1 MFFSYPDSVDEVRKM
16 RRTIDSE
23 DIIEFPMHI
32 PTRDVKLHEE
42 EDIEYKDGRLIKSNG
57 TLHLSIDSSST
68 SRLEGSD
75 EFSNVFTAH
84 GSFSMELKLCRI
96 SARFSRKRRAIQKS
110 VDGSYSV
117 EENLMATF
125 DESM

>member
-16 RRTIDSE
+16 HRTIDSE

-32 PTRDVKLHEE
+32 PTRDVTLHEE

-57 TLHLSIDSSST
+57 TLHLSIDSST

-75 EFSNVFTAH
+75 EFSNAFTAH
-84 GSFSMELKLCRI
+84 TVKTGVS
-96 SARFSRKRRAIQKS
+96 
-110 VDGSYSV
+110 G
-117 EENLMATF
+117 
-125 DESM
+125 